1 MSGTRVTVEKFT
13 IGADG
18 DFEGRRISF
27 ADGGVVFIKGDAGDC
42 AYVVT
47 SGRVE
52 IREGGRVLEI
62 MEPGELFG
70 EMALIDSEP
79 RSASAVAVG
88 RTELVVIDRQVFDRL
103 VREEEDFAV
112 SVMRLMS
119 RRLRA
124 ALAAA
129 RPPAEDMPMPI
140 GVPPRKA
147 G

>member
-1 MSGTRVTVEKFT
+1 MRGTRLTVEKFT
-13 IGADG
+13 IGVDG

-27 ADGGVVFIKGDAGDC
+27 ADGGVVFIKGDTGDH
-42 AYVVT
+42 AYVVA

-52 IREGGRVLEI
+52 IRESGRVLEV
-62 MEPGELFG
+62 METGELFG

-79 RSASAVAVG
+79 RSASAVAVE
-88 RTELVVIDRQVFDRL
+88 RTELVVIDRQAFDRL
-103 VREEEDFAV
+103 LREEQDFAV

-124 ALAAA
+124 AMAAT
-129 RPPAEDMPMPI
+129 RNPVEDMPMPI
-140 GVPPRKA
+140 GIPPRKA

>member
-1 MSGTRVTVEKFT
+1 MSGIRLTVEKFT
-13 IGADG
+13 IGVDG
-18 DFEGRRISF
+18 DFDGRRISF
-27 ADGGVVFIKGDAGDC
+27 SDGGVVFIKGDSGDH

-52 IREGGRVLEI
+52 IRESGRVLEA

-79 RSASAVAVG
+79 RSASAVAVE
-88 RTELVVIDRQVFDRL
+88 RTELVVIDRQLFDRL
-103 VREEEDFAV
+103 VREEQDFAV

-129 RPPAEDMPMPI
+129 RPPAEEMPMPI

>member
-1 MSGTRVTVEKFT
+1 MSESRVTIDKFK
-13 IGADG
+13 IGVDG